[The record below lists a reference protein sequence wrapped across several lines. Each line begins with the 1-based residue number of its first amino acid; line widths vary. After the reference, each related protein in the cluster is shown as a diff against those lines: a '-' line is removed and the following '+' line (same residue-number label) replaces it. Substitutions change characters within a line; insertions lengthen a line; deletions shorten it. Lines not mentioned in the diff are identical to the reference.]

1 MSKVVEV
8 INEFTI
14 LEGKDDYIVK
24 NNKGKY
30 ENHGHFKKV
39 DTCYALIRLMQKKT
53 IPRSAY
59 LLEAAR
65 RITTD
70 SQYKQTLELKQRKNK
85 QRQRYF
91 NSNKRVR
98 K

>member
-1 MSKVVEV
+1 MGV

-14 LEGKDDYIVK
+14 LEDEDGYIVK

-39 DTCYALIRLMQKKT
+39 DTCYTLIRLMQKKT
-53 IPRSAY
+53 IPRSTY

-70 SQYKQTLELKQRKNK
+70 TKYKQTLELKQLKNK
-85 QRQRYF
+85 QRQGYF
-91 NSNKRVR
+91 NPSKGMR

>member
-1 MSKVVEV
+1 VGE

-39 DTCYALIRLMQKKT
+39 DTCYTLIRLMQKKK
-53 IPRSAY
+53 IPRSDY

-65 RITTD
+65 RITID
-70 SQYKQTLELKQRKNK
+70 AKYKQALELKQLKNK

-91 NSNKRVR
+91 NSNKGVR
-98 K
+98 R

>member
-1 MSKVVEV
+1 MSRVVGV
-8 INEFTI
+8 ISEFII
-14 LEGKDDYIVK
+14 LEDKGDYIVK

-30 ENHGHFKKV
+30 ENHGHFKKLS
-39 DTCYALIRLMQKKT
+39 TCFVLIRLLQRKT
-53 IPRSAY
+53 IPRSTY

-70 SQYKQTLELKQRKNK
+70 AKYKQTLELKQLKNK

-91 NSNKRVR
+91 NPSKGVR

>member
-1 MSKVVEV
+1 MSKVIGE
-8 INEFTI
+8 IGEFTI
-14 LEGKDDYIVK
+14 LEGEDDYIVK

-39 DTCYALIRLMQKKT
+39 DTCYTLIRLMRKKA
-53 IPRSAY
+53 IPRSEY

-70 SQYKQTLELKQRKNK
+70 AKYKQTLELKQLKNK

-91 NSNKRVR
+91 NPSKGVR